1 MSKKVKKIK
10 DNVKNKNTIFCD
22 ILSIPSNPEDLFILL
37 YPIGQ
42 GAFGSVYKAIHKST
56 NEIYAVK
63 IIDYSKNNNREN
75 NDIINYNY
83 YSIQQETSL
92 MKLANDSDYVVKY
105 YGSYFS
111 RKTNT
116 LWLIL
121 EYCASGSVIDL
132 MLSMDRTFSEL
143 EVASIIEMVLKGLVN
158 LHKKNLIHRDIKGSN
173 ILLSEN
179 GNAKIADF
187 GVGVH
192 LINEKNRNSKKGSPY
207 WMSPQV
213 ALNLDYD
220 TKTDIWSLGITSI
233 EMIEGEPPNSE
244 LKPRF
249 AIEKIGKSPPIAS
262 DLIDSNFHTEEFIDF
277 VKKCLEI
284 NPNKR
289 PSAKELLKHSFIIN
303 FSKGK
308 NFIRDLIKKHLKDVE
323 NYRLESFNN
332 GEQKEKENDIEE
344 QNDFNLSKNNE
355 SEITLAKNV
364 YLKEKAINN
373 SKTFQIFD
381 AKKKDENYINKIKN
395 DYELDSNEYDNINID
410 NINNLNINENC
421 QNYLENDIDKNN
433 ENTEI
438 NDEKKMRRY
447 TFDINSFFPDSSY
460 HKEGEDNENV
470 SSVQNKTLQNFICKN
485 EFLSKNI
492 DFVDEHLKFLVT
504 GSDIKSKHLF
514 LSQLLNERL
523 NNEDNNDESFNIT
536 KKIIKILGDY
546 IKLEIYEEDCSLC
559 YSQMLDTYIDFSD
572 GVILIINMDIP
583 CSAKYIYDI
592 VEKLKY
598 KLTKDKMHFNA
609 ILLCFEI
616 ITVEDFK
623 ETTKENNIINNKEIK
638 ESKEIINE
646 ITNKFELKP
655 NYITFYLNDKDKCL
669 KNEKFELAINKFLSL
684 AYLKKERKNRN
695 SFKNNSKK
703 HKRGITGL

>member
-1 MSKKVKKIK
+1 MKRTRSISFYAETEEDYIEEYNRRKSISERRRFYPRSYSHNNDDNNYSRKNSDYNYKKKFFQSYDDLELDQLGVNSTFQITTIEKEDSEDNEGGLIQKINNINLSFKQNNISFFSNLAPFTKNIIGNLNSKTKQNLGDNIPRNNSYEGRLDSNLSNNLLKKLENVKLNNEK
-10 DNVKNKNTIFCD
+10 DNTNEEKYDYDKLLAEGCGLYKIENSPLENGDDFVKRERFNSIIEKKCENDTSFLDNININELKN
-22 ILSIPSNPEDLFILL
+22 SN
-37 YPIGQ
+37 
-42 GAFGSVYKAIHKST
+42 
-56 NEIYAVK
+56 NEIY
-63 IIDYSKNNNREN
+63 NNN
-75 NDIINYNY
+75 NYNNY
-83 YSIQQETSL
+83 Y
-92 MKLANDSDYVVKY
+92 
-105 YGSYFS
+105 
-111 RKTNT
+111 
-116 LWLIL
+116 
-121 EYCASGSVIDL
+121 
-132 MLSMDRTFSEL
+132 
-143 EVASIIEMVLKGLVN
+143 
-158 LHKKNLIHRDIKGSN
+158 
-173 ILLSEN
+173 
-179 GNAKIADF
+179 
-187 GVGVH
+187 
-192 LINEKNRNSKKGSPY
+192 
-207 WMSPQV
+207 
-213 ALNLDYD
+213 LN
-220 TKTDIWSLGITSI
+220 
-233 EMIEGEPPNSE
+233 
-244 LKPRF
+244 
-249 AIEKIGKSPPIAS
+249 
-262 DLIDSNFHTEEFIDF
+262 
-277 VKKCLEI
+277 
-284 NPNKR
+284 
-289 PSAKELLKHSFIIN
+289 
-303 FSKGK
+303 
-308 NFIRDLIKKHLKDVE
+308 
-323 NYRLESFNN
+323 
-332 GEQKEKENDIEE
+332 EKEN
-344 QNDFNLSKNNE
+344 N
-355 SEITLAKNV
+355 SEH
-364 YLKEKAINN
+364 
-373 SKTFQIFD
+373 
-381 AKKKDENYINKIKN
+381 YINKIKN

>member
-1 MSKKVKKIK
+1 MKRTRSISFYAETEEDYIEEYNRRKSISERRRFYPRSYSHNNDDNNYSRKNSDYNYKKKFFQSYDDLELDQLGVNSTFQITTIEKEDSEDNEGGLIQKINNINLSFKQNNISFFSNLAPFTKNIIGNLNSKTKQNLGDNIPRNNSYEGRLDSNLSNNLLKKLENVKLNNEK
-10 DNVKNKNTIFCD
+10 DNTNEEKYDYDKLLAEGCGLYKIENSPLENGDDFVKRERFNSIIEKKCENDTSFLDNININELKN
-22 ILSIPSNPEDLFILL
+22 SN
-37 YPIGQ
+37 
-42 GAFGSVYKAIHKST
+42 
-56 NEIYAVK
+56 NEIY
-63 IIDYSKNNNREN
+63 NNN
-75 NDIINYNY
+75 NYNNY
-83 YSIQQETSL
+83 Y
-92 MKLANDSDYVVKY
+92 
-105 YGSYFS
+105 
-111 RKTNT
+111 
-116 LWLIL
+116 
-121 EYCASGSVIDL
+121 
-132 MLSMDRTFSEL
+132 
-143 EVASIIEMVLKGLVN
+143 
-158 LHKKNLIHRDIKGSN
+158 
-173 ILLSEN
+173 
-179 GNAKIADF
+179 
-187 GVGVH
+187 
-192 LINEKNRNSKKGSPY
+192 
-207 WMSPQV
+207 
-213 ALNLDYD
+213 LN
-220 TKTDIWSLGITSI
+220 
-233 EMIEGEPPNSE
+233 
-244 LKPRF
+244 
-249 AIEKIGKSPPIAS
+249 
-262 DLIDSNFHTEEFIDF
+262 
-277 VKKCLEI
+277 
-284 NPNKR
+284 
-289 PSAKELLKHSFIIN
+289 
-303 FSKGK
+303 
-308 NFIRDLIKKHLKDVE
+308 
-323 NYRLESFNN
+323 
-332 GEQKEKENDIEE
+332 EKEN
-344 QNDFNLSKNNE
+344 
-355 SEITLAKNV
+355 
-364 YLKEKAINN
+364 N
-373 SKTFQIFD
+373 S
-381 AKKKDENYINKIKN
+381 ENYINKIKN

-421 QNYLENDIDKNN
+421 QNYLENDKDKNN
-433 ENTEI
+433 VNTEI

-460 HKEGEDNENV
+460 HKEGEGNENA

-546 IKLEIYEEDCSLC
+546 IKLELYEEDCSLC
-559 YSQMLDTYIDFSD
+559 YSEMLDTYIDFSD

-655 NYITFYLNDKDKCL
+655 NYITFYMNDKDKCL
-669 KNEKFELAINKFLSL
+669 KNEKFELVINKFLSL